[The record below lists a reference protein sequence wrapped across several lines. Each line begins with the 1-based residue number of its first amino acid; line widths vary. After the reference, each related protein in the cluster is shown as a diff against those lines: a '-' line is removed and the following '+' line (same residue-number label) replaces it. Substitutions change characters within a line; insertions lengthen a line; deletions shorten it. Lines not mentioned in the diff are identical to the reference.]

1 LQDGEPVKRPKVLI
15 VTDLR
20 KPVARELLAL
30 AETRLRD
37 RARISRRDLFERVE
51 HERVRAD
58 FALVLG
64 GDGAILAA
72 ARRLS
77 RAGIPLLGVNLG
89 KLGFLAEI
97 NPEELGPTLDALMER
112 IPEPVERMMIQ
123 AEVLRPVGRSSGP
136 KRGVPGEAGGPVPSK
151 VEARGFRK
159 IRQCVALNDVVISR
173 GDFSRV
179 IEMRLFINREQVTTL
194 VADGL
199 IVSTPTGSTA
209 HSLASGGPII
219 PPDVSAMV
227 ISAICPHS
235 LSNRPLVVDAGA
247 RIEVETSSNG
257 VAFALTADG
266 QVLVPLR
273 NGDRVRIRRNPWPVR
288 LLKVSKRSFFQT
300 LRAKLL
306 WESSIQHA

>member
-1 LQDGEPVKRPKVLI
+1 VKLPKVLI
-15 VTDLR
+15 VADLN
-20 KPVARELLAL
+20 KPGTREAM
-30 AETRLRD
+30 ASAAAHLRG

-51 HERVRAD
+51 HERVKAD

-97 NPEELGPTLDALMER
+97 NRDELGPTLDALMKR
-112 IPEPVERMMIQ
+112 MPEPVERMMIR
-123 AEVLRPVGRSSGP
+123 AEVLRPD
-136 KRGVPGEAGGPVPSK
+136 VPGKAGK
-151 VEARGFRK
+151 RRFRK

-173 GDFSRV
+173 AAFSRV
-179 IEMRLFINREQVTTL
+179 IEMRLFINGEKVNTL

-199 IVSTPTGSTA
+199 IISTPTGSTA
-209 HSLASGGPII
+209 HSLAAGGPII
-219 PPDVSAMV
+219 APDASAIV

-235 LSNRPLVVDAGA
+235 LSNRPLVVDSAA
-247 RIEVETSSNG
+247 LVEVETGSSG
-257 VAFALTADG
+257 VSFAMTADG
-266 QVLVPLR
+266 QVLVPLQ
-273 NGDRVRIRRNPWPVR
+273 NGDRIRMRRNPWPVR
-288 LLKVSKRSFFQT
+288 LLKVSNRSFFQT

-306 WESSIQHA
+306 WEGSINHA

>member
-1 LQDGEPVKRPKVLI
+1 MTLDDSLARYEEGVKALKKCYEILRDAEKRVEVLLKSDDGELKTAPFEPEEESEPPKDRVTAPRAWVYGMSEPVKLPKVLI
-15 VTDLR
+15 VADLN
-20 KPVARELLAL
+20 KPGAREAMAS
-30 AETRLRD
+30 AEAHLRG

-97 NPEELGPTLDALMER
+97 NPDELGATLDALMER

-123 AEVLRPVGRSSGP
+123 AEVLRPNGAR
-136 KRGVPGEAGGPVPSK
+136 ASK
-151 VEARGFRK
+151 VRGFRK
-159 IRQCVALNDVVISR
+159 IRQCVALNDIVISR
-173 GDFSRV
+173 EAFSRI
-179 IEMRLFINREQVTTL
+179 IEMRLFINGEQVTTL

-209 HSLASGGPII
+209 HSLAAGGPII
-219 PPDVSAMV
+219 APDAV
-227 ISAICPHS
+227 
-235 LSNRPLVVDAGA
+235 
-247 RIEVETSSNG
+247 
-257 VAFALTADG
+257 
-266 QVLVPLR
+266 
-273 NGDRVRIRRNPWPVR
+273 GDRHLRHLPALAEQPAAGRGLLARGSRSRRGR
-288 LLKVSKRSFFQT
+288 AASRSP
-300 LRAKLL
+300 
-306 WESSIQHA
+306 

>member
-1 LQDGEPVKRPKVLI
+1 VKLPKVLI
-15 VTDLR
+15 LADLN
-20 KPVARELLAL
+20 KPEAREAMAS
-30 AETRLRD
+30 AEAQLRG

-97 NPEELGPTLDALMER
+97 NPDELGATLDALMER
-112 IPEPVERMMIQ
+112 VPEPVERMMIQ
-123 AEVLRPVGRSSGP
+123 AEVLRPNGRGL
-136 KRGVPGEAGGPVPSK
+136 
-151 VEARGFRK
+151 RK

-173 GDFSRV
+173 EAFSRI
-179 IEMRLFINREQVTTL
+179 IEMRLFINGEQVNTL
-194 VADGL
+194 AADGL
-199 IVSTPTGSTA
+199 VVSTPTGSTA

-247 RIEVETSSNG
+247 RVEVETWSNG
-257 VAFALTADG
+257 VAFAMTADG

-288 LLKVSKRSFFQT
+288 LLKVSRRSFFQT

-306 WESSIQHA
+306 WEGSIQHA

>member
-1 LQDGEPVKRPKVLI
+1 MKLPKVLI
-15 VTDLR
+15 VADLK
-20 KPVARELLAL
+20 KPGAREAIAS
-30 AETRLRD
+30 AEARLRG
-37 RARISRRDLFERVE
+37 RAQISRRDPFERVE

-97 NPEELGPTLDALMER
+97 NPDELGATLDALMER
-112 IPEPVERMMIQ
+112 VPEPVERMMIQ
-123 AEVLRPVGRSSGP
+123 AEVLRPNAPTMDKG
-136 KRGVPGEAGGPVPSK
+136 
-151 VEARGFRK
+151 RGFRK

-173 GDFSRV
+173 EAFSRV
-179 IEMRLFINREQVTTL
+179 IEMRLFINGEQVTNL

-209 HSLASGGPII
+209 HSLAAGGPII
-219 PPDVSAMV
+219 APDAPVIV

-235 LSNRPLVVDAGA
+235 LSNRPLVVDSGA
-247 RIEVETSSNG
+247 RIEVETRSSG
-257 VAFALTADG
+257 VSFALTADG

-288 LLKVSKRSFFQT
+288 LLKVSNRSFFRT

-306 WESSIQHA
+306 WEGSIQHA

>member
-1 LQDGEPVKRPKVLI
+1 VKLPKVLI
-15 VTDLR
+15 MADLN
-20 KPVARELLAL
+20 KPRAREAMAS
-30 AETRLRD
+30 AEAQLRG

-97 NPEELGPTLDALMER
+97 NPDELGATLDALMKK

-123 AEVLRPVGRSSGP
+123 AEVLRPNG
-136 KRGVPGEAGGPVPSK
+136 
-151 VEARGFRK
+151 RGFRK

-173 GDFSRV
+173 EAFSRI
-179 IEMRLFINREQVTTL
+179 IEMRLFINGEQVTTL

-247 RIEVETSSNG
+247 RVEVETWSSG
-257 VAFALTADG
+257 VSFAMTADG
-266 QVLVPLR
+266 QVLVPLQ

-288 LLKVSKRSFFQT
+288 LLKVSNRSFFQT

-306 WESSIQHA
+306 WEGSIQHA

>member
-1 LQDGEPVKRPKVLI
+1 MKLPKVLI
-15 VTDLR
+15 VADLN
-20 KPVARELLAL
+20 KPGAREAMAS
-30 AETRLRD
+30 AEAHLRG

-97 NPEELGPTLDALMER
+97 NRDELGATLDALMER
-112 IPEPVERMMIQ
+112 VPEPVERMMIQ
-123 AEVLRPVGRSSGP
+123 AEVLRPRA
-136 KRGVPGEAGGPVPSK
+136 AG
-151 VEARGFRK
+151 RGFRK

-173 GDFSRV
+173 DAFSRV
-179 IEMRLFINREQVTTL
+179 IDLRLFINGEQVTTL

-209 HSLASGGPII
+209 HSLAAGGPILA
-219 PPDVSAMV
+219 PDASAIV

-235 LSNRPLVVDAGA
+235 LSHRPLVVDASA
-247 RIEVETSSNG
+247 RVEVETWSSG
-257 VAFALTADG
+257 ASFALTADG
-266 QVLVPLR
+266 QVLVPLQ
-273 NGDRVRIRRNPWPVR
+273 NGDRVRMRRNPWPVR
-288 LLKVSKRSFFQT
+288 LLKVSNLSFFQT

-306 WESSIQHA
+306 WEGSINHA

>member
-1 LQDGEPVKRPKVLI
+1 V
-15 VTDLR
+15 DLK
-20 KPVARELLAL
+20 KPGAREVLAL
-30 AETRLRD
+30 AEARLRG
-37 RARISRRDLFERVE
+37 RARISRRDLFEHVE

-97 NPEELGPTLDALMER
+97 NPEELGPTLDRLMKR

-123 AEVLRPVGRSSGP
+123 ADVLRPAERPSDPDRILQP
-136 KRGVPGEAGGPVPSK
+136 KIGG
-151 VEARGFRK
+151 RGFRK

-173 GDFSRV
+173 EAFSRV
-179 IEMRLFINREQVTTL
+179 IEMRLFINGEQVTTL

-209 HSLASGGPII
+209 HSLAAGGPII

-235 LSNRPLVVDAGA
+235 LSNRPLVVNAAA
-247 RIEVETSSNG
+247 RIEVETFSSG

-266 QVLVPLR
+266 QVLVPLQ
-273 NGDRVRIRRNPWPVR
+273 NGDRVRICRNPWPVR
-288 LLKVSKRSFFQT
+288 LLKVSSRSFYQT

-306 WESSIQHA
+306 WEGSIKHA

>member
-1 LQDGEPVKRPKVLI
+1 VKLPKVLI
-15 VTDLR
+15 LADMKRPEAL
-20 KPVARELLAL
+20 EAL
-30 AETRLRD
+30 ASAEAHLRG

-97 NPEELGPTLDALMER
+97 NPDKLCATLDALMER
-112 IPEPVERMMIQ
+112 IPKPVERMMIQ
-123 AEVLRPVGRSSGP
+123 AEVLRPTN
-136 KRGVPGEAGGPVPSK
+136 RGL
-151 VEARGFRK
+151 RK

-173 GDFSRV
+173 GAFSRI
-179 IEMRLFINREQVTTL
+179 IEMRLFINGEQVTTL

-227 ISAICPHS
+227 ICAICPHS

-247 RIEVETSSNG
+247 RVEVETWANG
-257 VAFALTADG
+257 VTFAMTADG

-288 LLKVSKRSFFQT
+288 LLKVSHRSFFQT

-306 WESSIQHA
+306 WEGSIHHARGSR

>member
-1 LQDGEPVKRPKVLI
+1 VKLPKVLI
-15 VTDLR
+15 MADLN
-20 KPVARELLAL
+20 KPRAREAMAS
-30 AETRLRD
+30 AEAQLRG

-97 NPEELGPTLDALMER
+97 NPDELGATLDALMKK

-123 AEVLRPVGRSSGP
+123 AEVLRPNG
-136 KRGVPGEAGGPVPSK
+136 
-151 VEARGFRK
+151 RGFRK

-173 GDFSRV
+173 EAFSRI
-179 IEMRLFINREQVTTL
+179 IEMRLFINGEQVTTL

-247 RIEVETSSNG
+247 RVEVETRASG
-257 VAFALTADG
+257 VSFAMTADG
-266 QVLVPLR
+266 QVLVPLQ

-288 LLKVSKRSFFQT
+288 LLKVSNRSFFQT

-306 WESSIQHA
+306 WEGSIQHA